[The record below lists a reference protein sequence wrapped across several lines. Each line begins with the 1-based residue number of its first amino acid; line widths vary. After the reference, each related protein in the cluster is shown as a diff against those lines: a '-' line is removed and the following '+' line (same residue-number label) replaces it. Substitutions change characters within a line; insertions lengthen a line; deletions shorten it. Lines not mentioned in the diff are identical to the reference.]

1 MPGKVIASMSEPG
14 WRASVAAT
22 QPETTRSLP
31 GLLHTKLFVPGATST
46 LLSRPRLNSTL
57 ASQLGGSLALV
68 CAPAGYGKTTLVC
81 DYLRQQSD
89 PAAWLTVDAQDNDP
103 VQFWRYL
110 VAALQSTLPELGL
123 QAKAMLAM
131 VTPLSMEAVATSVI
145 NDISGQVPANGRL
158 TLVLDDFHWIQ
169 TAAIFQSLNFL
180 LQHQPRQL
188 RLVLL
193 TRSDP
198 PLSLARLRVEGR
210 LLELRAGELRLT
222 LGEIETLLNGIM
234 SLALP
239 QEPLQQLA
247 EQTEGW
253 AAGLQLAALSLR
265 RNSDATAARLL
276 ERLASADEHVFAYLV
291 EEVLGHQPEDVRRF
305 LQQTAVL
312 RQFCAPLCVAVTGR
326 EDAATILDYLL
337 AENLFVTPLDDRSYW
352 YRYHALFAE
361 TVRAHLPT
369 AELQT
374 CHRRAAHWYS
384 GQNLWPAALRNA
396 YAAADY
402 ELAASLLTRTYKI
415 FLGDGLLASLQQWLA
430 ALPEEFRSPRLRLA
444 SAWSRVYE
452 SNEAELQAIVDGIE
466 ASGEGLDAPFR
477 GEMLAVQAIYASLY
491 GDLDQ
496 SVHLAIEALKLI
508 APDDYLSRAAA
519 YHALGN
525 TYRYQG
531 ELDAALGAYGQARR
545 QFAALGN
552 VFMAQLPLYRS
563 AHIQILQGRL
573 HQAQRTYESV
583 RRLAQE
589 AGHEPVVLSGEIFGY
604 LSELYCEWNE
614 LVQAVTYARQEIE
627 LAQAGH
633 MRLALVD
640 GYLKLATASAAQG
653 ALEQAR
659 EALLSA
665 GDVAA
670 ALQSAPV
677 TAQIALAQ
685 ARFDLDCGHLEAAA
699 AWAGSYTSQR
709 GKGDL
714 TLTPLAAQTA
724 DLLLARIRLAQGR
737 GSLALQV
744 LQQALPAVESTGR
757 TRLVVEAHILQALA
771 WTTMKQPAAACK
783 ALIRALA
790 IAKAEDYVR
799 VFTEN
804 GPVLVPLLQQVH
816 HLFPSYVARLVSAM
830 TGAGRTDGVARETQ
844 PYEPLTAREAEIM
857 ALIARGCSNLEIAET
872 LVLSVGT
879 VKGHINHIFSKLN
892 VRNRTQALLRARELG
907 LLDS

>member
-1 MPGKVIASMSEPG
+1 MVMLRAASEAGSPAPQTSDVLQQRSSIAGS
-14 WRASVAAT
+14 
-22 QPETTRSLP
+22 
-31 GLLHTKLFVPGATST
+31 LLHTKLFAPSATPT
-46 LLSRPRLNSTL
+46 LLSRPRLNRAL
-57 ASQLGGSLALV
+57 ASQPGGSLALV

-81 DYLRQQSD
+81 DYLHQQSA
-89 PAAWLTVDAQDNDP
+89 PAAWLTLDVQDNDP
-103 VQFWRYL
+103 VLFWRYL
-110 VAALQSTLPELGL
+110 VAALQSAMPELGL
-123 QAKAMLAM
+123 QAQAMLAM
-131 VTPLSMEAVATSVI
+131 VTPLSLEPVVTSII
-145 NDISGQVPANGRL
+145 NDIASGVPANGRL

-210 LLELRAGELRLT
+210 LVELRARELRLT
-222 LGEIETLLNGIM
+222 LAEIETLLNDIM

-265 RNSDATAARLL
+265 RNSDAIAARLL
-276 ERLASADEHVFAYLV
+276 ERLAGADEHVFAYLV

-305 LQQTAVL
+305 VQQTAML
-312 RQFCAPLCVAVTGR
+312 RQFCAPLCAAVTGR
-326 EDAATILDYLL
+326 EDAATVLNHLL
-337 AENLFVTPLDDRSYW
+337 AENLFVTPLDDRGHW
-352 YRYHALFAE
+352 YRYHPLFAE
-361 TVRAHLPT
+361 TVRAHLPQ
-369 AELQT
+369 AELQL
-374 CHRRAAHWYS
+374 CHRRAANWYA
-384 GQNLWPAALRNA
+384 GQQLWPAALRNA
-396 YAAADY
+396 LAAADY

-430 ALPEEFRSPRLRLA
+430 ALPDEFRSPRLRLA

-452 SNEAELQAIVDGIE
+452 SNEAELQAVVDEIE
-466 ASGEGLDAPFR
+466 AAAVALDAPFR
-477 GEMLAVQAIYASLY
+477 GEVLAVRAIYASLY

-496 SVHLAIEALKLI
+496 SIRMAGEALPLI

-525 TYRYQG
+525 SYRYQG
-531 ELDAALGAYGQARR
+531 ELDAALAAYGQARR

-573 HQAQRTYESV
+573 HQAQRTYQSV
-583 RRLAQE
+583 RQLAQE
-589 AGHEPVVLSGEIFGY
+589 AGHEPVMLSGEIFGY

-614 LVQAVTYARQEIE
+614 LDQAATYAQQEIE
-627 LAQAGH
+627 LAQRGP

-653 ALEQAR
+653 DPDRAR

-665 GDVAA
+665 NEVATS
-670 ALQSAPV
+670 LHSVPV

-685 ARFDLDCGHLEAAA
+685 ARFDLDCGNLEAAA
-699 AWAGSYTSQR
+699 AWAGNYASQQ
-709 GKGDL
+709 GKAACA
-714 TLTPLAAQTA
+714 LTPLAVQTA

-737 GSLALQV
+737 GALALQL
-744 LQQALPAVESTGR
+744 LQEALPAIEATGR
-757 TRLVVEAHILQALA
+757 TRLVVEANILQALA
-771 WTTMKQPAAACK
+771 WTMLKQPSAASK

-790 IAKAEDYVR
+790 TAKAEDYVR
-799 VFTEN
+799 VFIEN

-816 HLFPSYVARLVSAM
+816 HLFPSYVDRLVSAM
-830 TGAGRTDGVARETQ
+830 TGASPSERKGGETQ
-844 PYEPLTAREAEIM
+844 PYEPLTAREAEIV
-857 ALIARGCSNLEIAET
+857 ALIARGCSNLEIAQT

-879 VKGHINHIFSKLN
+879 VKGHINHIFGKLS
-892 VRNRTQALLRARELG
+892 VRNRTQAVLRARELG